1 MRKLLIAPL
10 FGILCACGGG
20 GSGGSNN
27 SEPSRPNTNVNQAPT
42 ITLAGES
49 IALSKESI
57 TLTTQFRDPEQD
69 TLTVGWKSSLA
80 GVAFQQNS
88 LAETVVSFPTVTEK
102 QSVVITCEVSDGV
115 NPAVTRN
122 FNVTLYPETVG
133 AQIQMLDEYQFKGGS
148 DVSIN
153 VPFKTTSEIEEVS
166 WMIEGLEPDYQE
178 VINSL
183 TSDHGDSTLKLQ
195 LPAVDEVLEFYLTIT
210 IKTKAGVHK
219 QTARVKVSP
228 ADGPSLTVSLPQNL
242 SVSSKGQLSIVPTIS
257 NSDEI
262 TSYQWL
268 WEPNPQP
275 TEPTANK
282 KIYQFIA
289 PNVEQDTDFTVTLN
303 VTMKGDVKQSA
314 KTQVK
319 VKSIP
324 AHNTLTLKSS
334 HEIATVGQTVIITSN
349 LEDTTNVKSVLW
361 DIDNGFDKAMY
372 TQEHNQLTIEIPPTD
387 DIKKFHTVY
396 YTVEYNSGVVHESQ
410 IPLIYLS
417 KSAAENDIKLSDK
430 YKEFSIY
437 PQKEVTAN
445 YTLTSS
451 VPLESV
457 RVVSSWDTHTYD
469 KLESAYSDNNLA
481 ITVLK
486 NAPQLSGTRF
496 FKVLTKAGAAEK
508 EFTITAQ
515 AYDSLLRAYS
525 GVDEVFIAG
534 RSISVFGQLIHADNK
549 NGYIGNW
556 ASDTL
561 RFEFVNAQSA
571 INEATMRD
579 IFRPE
584 MEKVKLIL
592 SSQDENNTETKSELA
607 VEFVENLTLNGEVYN
622 CKVRDRVLQQ
632 CTSDNGQINFL
643 TPPEQLKQVVTR
655 GSYVC
660 LLGYDGKV
668 QCEGFKDNPALEV
681 PNLESVA
688 RLNAVDTET
697 VCAQLTDASWQCW
710 GGNATKIDDLI
721 KQSGQVHQVLSVND
735 QTCLVSDGQIHCYQ
749 GEEKVFQSAGR
760 FVSTLLMK
768 EEKVC
773 YKTKR
778 SYSTNCPLD

>member
-10 FGILCACGGG
+10 IGILSACGGG
-20 GSGGSNN
+20 GGGGSNN

-42 ITLAGES
+42 IALAGES

-69 TLTVGWKSSLA
+69 TLTVNWKSSLSD
-80 GVAFQQNS
+80 VTFQQNS
-88 LAETVVSFPTVTEK
+88 LAETVISFPTVTEK

-115 NPAVTRN
+115 NPTVTRN
-122 FNVTLYPETVG
+122 FNVTLYPETIG
-133 AQIQMLDEYQFKGGS
+133 AQIEMLDEYQFKGES
-148 DVSIN
+148 EVSIN

-166 WMIEGLEPDYQE
+166 WSIENFEPDHQE

-195 LPAVDEVLEFYLTIT
+195 LPSVSEVLEFYLTIT
-210 IKTKAGVHK
+210 IKTKEGVHN

-257 NSDEI
+257 NSDEV

-275 TEPTANK
+275 TDPTATK

-289 PNVEQDTDFTVTLN
+289 PNVEQDTDFTVSLN

-314 KTQVK
+314 TTQVK

-324 AHNTLTLKSS
+324 AHNTLTLTSS
-334 HEIATVGQTVIITSN
+334 HEIATVGQTVIIKSD
-349 LEDTTNVKSVLW
+349 LEDTTDVKSIAW
-361 DIDNGFDKAMY
+361 DINNGFDKAMY
-372 TQEHNQLTIEIPPTD
+372 AQEHNQLTIEIPPTND
-387 DIKKFHTVY
+387 VKKYHTVS
-396 YTVEYNSGVVHESQ
+396 YTVEYNSGVVQESQ
-410 IPLIYLS
+410 IPLVYLS
-417 KSAAENDIKLSDK
+417 KSAAENDIKLADR
-430 YKEFSIY
+430 YQEFSIY
-437 PQKEVTAN
+437 PQREVTAN

-451 VPLESV
+451 VPLDDV
-457 RVVSSWDTHTYD
+457 RVVSSWDTYTYD
-469 KLESAYSDNNLA
+469 KLEAKLAGDNLA

-486 NAPQLSGTRF
+486 NEPISAGTRF

-508 EFTITAQ
+508 EFSITAQ

-534 RSISVFGQLIHADNK
+534 RSISVFGQLLHADNK
-549 NGYIGNW
+549 NDYIANW

-561 RFEFVNAQSA
+561 RFEFVNAQSP
-571 INEATMRD
+571 INTATMRD

-584 MEKVKLIL
+584 SERVKLIL

-607 VEFVENLTLNGEVYN
+607 VEFVENLTLNGEVYD
-622 CKVRDRVLQQ
+622 CKVKDRVLQQ
-632 CTSDNGQINFL
+632 CTSENGQVHFS

-660 LLGYDGKV
+660 LLGYDGTV
-668 QCEGFKDNPALEV
+668 QCDGFKDNPALEV
-681 PNLESVA
+681 PNLEPVA

-697 VCAQLTDASWQCW
+697 VCAQFANTSWQCW
-710 GGNATKIDDLI
+710 GSKATKIEDLI
-721 KQSGQVHQVLSVND
+721 KQSGQVHQILSVND

-749 GEEKVFQSAGR
+749 GEEKVFESAGR

-768 EEKVC
+768 DEKIC

-778 SYSTNCPLD
+778 AYSANCPLD